1 MKKVIILSIIGII
14 GIAAI
19 IGGVVMLNSKPKTNL
34 APITSVEEL
43 SALVDKVYEGRTDM
57 LPSLMTMP
65 IDLADADAVNS
76 MTGLENGDNLEYLVV
91 SEPMINAQ
99 AYSFV
104 LAKVKDGVNANEV
117 AKTMS
122 ENINTRKW
130 ICVSA
135 EKLYATSSGDV
146 VCLVMSSEEM
156 AKPVYE
162 KFKELAGTVGQ
173 VYEKTEEAPE
183 LPEDMVF

>member
-1 MKKVIILSIIGII
+1 MKKVIIISIVAII
-14 GIAAI
+14 VVAAI
-19 IGGVVMLNSKPKTNL
+19 IGVVMLNAAPKTNL
-34 APITSVEEL
+34 APITSAEDL
-43 SALVDKVYEGRTDM
+43 SALVDKVYEGREDT

-65 IDLADADAVNS
+65 IDLTDADSVNA
-76 MTGLENGDNLEYLVV
+76 MTGLENGDNLDYLVV

-173 VYEKTEEAPE
+173 EYEKTEEAVE
-183 LPEDMVF
+183 LPEDMVY

>member
-1 MKKVIILSIIGII
+1 MKKVIIISIVAII
-14 GIAAI
+14 AVAAI
-19 IGGVVMLNSKPKTNL
+19 IGLVMLNSKPKTNL

-43 SALVDKVYEGRTDM
+43 SALVDKVYEGRTDT

-65 IDLADADAVNS
+65 IDLTDADAVNS